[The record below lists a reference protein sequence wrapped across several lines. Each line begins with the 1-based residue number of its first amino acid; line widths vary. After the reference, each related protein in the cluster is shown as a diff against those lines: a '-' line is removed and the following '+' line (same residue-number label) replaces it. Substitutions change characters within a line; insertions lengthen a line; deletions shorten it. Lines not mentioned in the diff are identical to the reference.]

1 MLASEHARLAQSA
14 TTQGRCTLTRAQRET
29 LAKYLDDAY
38 SSLVEARENLSR
50 EWVSRGVMALRE
62 CDEYLQG
69 AIAALSKC
77 K

>member
-1 MLASEHARLAQSA
+1 M
-14 TTQGRCTLTRAQRET
+14 TRAQRET